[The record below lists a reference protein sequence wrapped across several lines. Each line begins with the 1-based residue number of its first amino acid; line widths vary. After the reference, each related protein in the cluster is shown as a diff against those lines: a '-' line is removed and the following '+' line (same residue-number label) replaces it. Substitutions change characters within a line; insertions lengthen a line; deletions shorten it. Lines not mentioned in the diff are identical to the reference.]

1 MRTSTYDGQSIL
13 DVFAGE
19 KILTRE
25 QLLDKL
31 GCSWMTTWRLLK
43 GQGYLTSYNNN
54 ARYYTLATVPR
65 FDDQG
70 LWSCRK
76 ARFSQYGTL
85 GRTIVGLVRHSAA
98 GLCANELQRRLQ
110 VNVRPTLS
118 RLVRSGGLGRHKL
131 AGRFLYLD
139 SQPERARKQLENQ
152 SAEATPEPEPS
163 LLPDPAMII
172 ALLIERIRTPD
183 AGSELITRRL
193 RRRGLRM
200 STAQARAV
208 FAHYGLGKKNA

>member
-1 MRTSTYDGQSIL
+1 MRTSSYDAQSIL

-31 GCSWMTTWRLLK
+31 GCSWMTIWRLLK

-54 ARYYTLATVPR
+54 ARYYTLSTVPR
-65 FDDQG
+65 FDDHG

-85 GRTIVGLVRHSAA
+85 GRTIAGLVRHSAA
-98 GLCANELQRRLQ
+98 GLCANELQQRLQ
-110 VNVRPTLS
+110 TNVRPALS
-118 RLVRSGGLGRHKL
+118 RLVQSGGLGRHRL

-139 SQPERARKQLENQ
+139 SQPERARKQLENR
-152 SAEATPEPEPS
+152 SSEAPPEPELPP
-163 LLPDPAMII
+163 LPDPAMIV
-172 ALLIERIRTPD
+172 ALLVERIRTPD
-183 AGSELITRRL
+183 VGPELVTRRL

-208 FAHYGLGKKNA
+208 FAHYGLSKKNA